1 MSEMNSK
8 NILYNTTFSVQLP
21 FCCQKNNTPSSTLHS
36 SFYNRYTRNIS
47 YVCKCICITNKIFIK
62 STELQTNIQ
71 KIQKYSLVFLIAI
84 GFHTWKIIIINTII
98 SVVEFLVTNNLVT
111 NNLVTNNLVT
121 NNLVTCQ
128 FGN

>member
-1 MSEMNSK
+1 MVCLK
-8 NILYNTTFSVQLP
+8 WILTNFSTILHSQFYYF
-21 FCCQKNNTPSSTLHS
+21 FCCQKNKTPSSTLHS

-111 NNLVTNNLVT
+111 NKLASNKIVKLPNY
-121 NNLVTCQ
+121 
-128 FGN
+128 